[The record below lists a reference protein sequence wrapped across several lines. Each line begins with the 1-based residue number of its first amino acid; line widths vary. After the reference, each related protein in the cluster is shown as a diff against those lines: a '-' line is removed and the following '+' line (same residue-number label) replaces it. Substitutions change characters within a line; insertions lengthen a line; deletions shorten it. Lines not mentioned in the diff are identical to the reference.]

1 MARLRELLAH
11 LHCQPEARIFA
22 VNVLLQMRAGLLTPG
37 EVRQFLRALR
47 DRYSALVDTP
57 SYRMAM
63 HDPAALALLLWQ
75 MCEAVAVSDRFAC
88 RPAQRCAPAELPDDA
103 DVVTVS
109 TSNDIAQHYFDPG
122 AYLQRVLPLSPRL
135 KNDHEAFK
143 AYLKSQTPTGKAPTY
158 LDAETLRHALKPT
171 IYRGSAPFFWIS
183 PKAAERESMSA
194 GELRDRLGLI
204 HLRQRGVWLI
214 EISLAGSAVKQHF
227 KGERHWVM
235 RPRAIGSRPGPR
247 FLGLSRAE
255 ANRCLDRAATLD
267 ATGATVDLARFASG
281 ADEITGWPELICRE
295 VPWSG
300 NDAVERERWWKVFR
314 PRLRVV
320 GELVDP
326 PRGELPGVDDHGAYE
341 ARVRRDF
348 ARVIGSWPSA
358 WLPPNG

>member
-1 MARLRELLAH
+1 MGRLRELVAH
-11 LHCQPEARIFA
+11 LHGKPEARIFA
-22 VNVLLQMRAGLLTPG
+22 VNVLLQMRAGLLPTS
-37 EVRQFLRALR
+37 EVRLFLRALR
-47 DRYSALVDTP
+47 DRYAALVDKP
-57 SYRMAM
+57 SYQMVA
-63 HDPAALALLLWQ
+63 HDPAARAALLWQ
-75 MCEAVAVSDRFAC
+75 MCEAAAVSDRFAF
-88 RPAQRCAPAELPDDA
+88 RPPQRCAPAELSDDA

-109 TSNDIAQHYFDPG
+109 TSADIAQHYFDPG

-135 KNDHEAFK
+135 KTDHEAFK
-143 AYLKSQTPTGKAPTY
+143 AYLKSHSQSGKAPAY
-158 LDAETLRHALKPT
+158 LDAETLKHALKPA

-204 HLRQRGVWLI
+204 HLRNRGVWLI

-227 KGERHWVM
+227 KGERHCVF
-235 RPRAIGSRPGPR
+235 RPRAIGARPGPR
-247 FLGLSRAE
+247 FLGLSRSE
-255 ANRCLDRAATLD
+255 ASRCLDRTATLD

-295 VPWSG
+295 LPWSG
-300 NDAVERERWWKVFR
+300 SDAAEHERWWKSFR

-326 PRGELPGVDDHGAYE
+326 PRGELAGVDDHGAYE

-348 ARVIGSWPSA
+348 AGVIGAWPTA
-358 WLPPNG
+358 WLPLEG